1 MRGCWENTKQLCIT
15 TQNSPTPRCVC
26 RGLISSLVQILFSFA
41 SNSLSY
47 ILPYPK
53 TKENKIYTKDKIEP
67 QHVHLQNLPL
77 HACKLK
83 TFLKFLLSW
92 LAHVTT
98 VFTYSHT
105 STPLESESVHYL
117 SYFIKLHCFKVSTKC
132 ALSIGC
138 TFCLFLILFKT
149 LQQSTWEVLDHFN
162 TKATVWTFP
171 TLHYQKFHT
180 DCLYK
185 GGSNVIMTKRNCV
198 AI

>member
-1 MRGCWENTKQLCIT
+1 M
-15 TQNSPTPRCVC
+15 
-26 RGLISSLVQILFSFA
+26 VQILFSFA

-138 TFCLFLILFKT
+138 TFLLVFDFIQNFATKYLGTTGSFQHQSYCMNFPDFGLSEIPHGLLI
-149 LQQSTWEVLDHFN
+149 
-162 TKATVWTFP
+162 
-171 TLHYQKFHT
+171 
-180 DCLYK
+180 
-185 GGSNVIMTKRNCV
+185 
-198 AI
+198 